1 MADKSGESLPED
13 LDMEGA
19 SAFWDTHS
27 VADFPSTTV
36 ELEYTPEGNMTFVA
50 IDHDLSSKL
59 DKKAK
64 ARGISVETLVNLWL
78 QEKLE
83 V

>member
-1 MADKSGESLPED
+1 MENKNSESLPEN
-13 LDMEGA
+13 LDIESA
-19 SAFWDTHS
+19 SDFWDTHS
-27 VADFPSTTV
+27 VADVSSSVV
-36 ELEYTPEGNMTFVA
+36 EMEYTPEGNMTFVA
-50 IDHDLSSKL
+50 IDQNLSTQL
-59 DKKAK
+59 DTHAK

>member
-1 MADKSGESLPED
+1 MDNEKGELLSEN
-13 LDMEGA
+13 LDIESA
-19 SAFWDTHS
+19 SDFWDTHS
-27 VADFPSTTV
+27 VADVSSSAV
-36 ELEYTPEGNMTFVA
+36 EMEYTPEGNMTFVA
-50 IDHDLSSKL
+50 IDHNLSSKL
-59 DKKAK
+59 DTQAK